1 MKHYGHF
8 TPYELDA
15 AINPLTGEHGNYYC
29 RHVSAL
35 TGENLHAKSEIAAE
49 LAWRDLQIDTL
60 RATISRLKNELREID
75 IAIDD
80 PESNLTKTQAECV
93 LKMRRTI
100 SRLREYAGHHRLCH
114 SYRWNAGEQK
124 FRPCDCGYELIK
136 EIGNDTQQ

>member
-60 RATISRLKNELREID
+60 RATISRLEAELAKANGQINRCVDQNKYLEST
-75 IAIDD
+75 IA
-80 PESNLTKTQAECV
+80 
-93 LKMRRTI
+93 
-100 SRLREYAGHHRLCH
+100 RLREYARHKPACYWWSGTIPQPH
-114 SYRWNAGEQK
+114 
-124 FRPCDCGYELIK
+124 PCDCGYDELMK
-136 EIGNDTQQ
+136 ELEESK